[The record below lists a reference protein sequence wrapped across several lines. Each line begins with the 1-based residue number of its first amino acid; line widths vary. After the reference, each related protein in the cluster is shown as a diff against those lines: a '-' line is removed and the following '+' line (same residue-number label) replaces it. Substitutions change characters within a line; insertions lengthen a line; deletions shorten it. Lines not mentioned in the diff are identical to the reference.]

1 MNCNP
6 IFLFSIFF
14 LVIPIAL
21 AETTG
26 NISLEN
32 LTIPPVT
39 GLLGYTVQYCNST
52 AECGSYY
59 CFVDY
64 DGTSAGASSGWCYPS
79 SSNCLHDGT
88 WITTFCDGSTL
99 RTCSSGSWSS
109 TVCAYGCENATCKS
123 ASTAGA
129 TNGGDDDTE
138 TASITIVSSPS
149 DFNITQNESTIKSLK
164 VKNNGDLT
172 LSDITLELSGID
184 FYSIT
189 PTKIDSID
197 VDTEDT
203 FSINFAIPANAT
215 VKEYTVTATVTASS
229 ASASTSF
236 KIKVLPSEETVEAD
250 IIPLYQECLLII
262 EELENDITRLEG
274 KGINTTDIRA
284 LFDDIKDKLNQ
295 TNSSLENKDYYTANQ
310 LLNSANAQIED
321 LKNMI
326 ATVAGPEESNLIIIL
341 VIVIIII
348 IGAVVAYLFLPVKSG
363 FRYKE
368 IVKPVYRHK
377 EEDMEIK
384 SLLKKIKEKK
394 NYGSKK

>member
-1 MNCNP
+1 M
-6 IFLFSIFF
+6 
-14 LVIPIAL
+14 
-21 AETTG
+21 
-26 NISLEN
+26 
-32 LTIPPVT
+32 
-39 GLLGYTVQYCNST
+39 
-52 AECGSYY
+52 
-59 CFVDY
+59 
-64 DGTSAGASSGWCYPS
+64 
-79 SSNCLHDGT
+79 
-88 WITTFCDGSTL
+88 
-99 RTCSSGSWSS
+99 
-109 TVCAYGCENATCKS
+109 
-123 ASTAGA
+123 
-129 TNGGDDDTE
+129 
-138 TASITIVSSPS
+138 
-149 DFNITQNESTIKSLK
+149 
-164 VKNNGDLT
+164 
-172 LSDITLELSGID
+172 
-184 FYSIT
+184 
-189 PTKIDSID
+189 
-197 VDTEDT
+197 
-203 FSINFAIPANAT
+203 
-215 VKEYTVTATVTASS
+215 
-229 ASASTSF
+229 
-236 KIKVLPSEETVEAD
+236 PSEETVEAD